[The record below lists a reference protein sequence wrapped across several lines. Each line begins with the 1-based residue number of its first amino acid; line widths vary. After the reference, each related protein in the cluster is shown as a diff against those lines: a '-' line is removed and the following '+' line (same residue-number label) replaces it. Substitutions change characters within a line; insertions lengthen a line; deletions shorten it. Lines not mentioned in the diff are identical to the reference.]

1 MNPSKQ
7 TNLYGLDNYFI
18 EIKKLYDSNKIP
30 NKILFSGKQ
39 GSGKSTL
46 AYHFINY
53 ILSQHEED
61 KYDINKL
68 IINEKNRSF
77 NLLNNNSHP
86 NFYLIDLLEEK
97 KNIEINQVREMIT
110 YTRKSSF
117 NNIPRFVLIDNVEK
131 LNLNS
136 SNALL
141 KVIEEPNDDIFFIL
155 IHNDKKKIL
164 PTLKSR
170 CLTFKISLSFKK
182 TIEITNYLLKNNI
195 FSLINSD
202 LINFY
207 YSPGDFI
214 NMLGFAGE
222 KKIDLTKHDITSFLH
237 LLIDNSYYKKNKY
250 VKGLIFDYI
259 ELYFLKIYRLSK
271 SKEIILNTYHKFV
284 NKVANANR
292 FNLDDESLFIEF
304 KSSVLDG

>member
-7 TNLYGLDNYFI
+7 TNLYGLDSYFN
-18 EIKKLYDSNKIP
+18 EIKKLYDSKKIP

-53 ILSQHEED
+53 ILSQQEED

-86 NFYLIDLLEEK
+86 NFYLVDLLQEK
-97 KNIEINQVREMIT
+97 KNIEINQVREMIA

-117 NNIPRFVLIDNVEK
+117 NNMPKFVLINNVEK

-141 KVIEEPNDDIFFIL
+141 KIIEEPNDDIFFIL

-164 PTLKSR
+164 STLKSR

-182 TIEITNYLLKNNI
+182 TIEITNYLLKNDI
-195 FSLINSD
+195 FSMINPD

-214 NMLGFAGE
+214 NIMNFANE
-222 KKIDLTKHDITSFLH
+222 KKIDLTEYDITKFLH
-237 LLIDNSYYKKNKY
+237 FLIDNSYYKKNKY
-250 VKGLIFDYI
+250 VKDLIFDYI
-259 ELYFLKIYRLSK
+259 ELYFLKIYKLST
-271 SKEIILNTYHKFV
+271 SKKLILNTYHAFISK
-284 NKVANANR
+284 ADNANR

-304 KSSVLDG
+304 KSSVLNA

>member
-7 TNLYGLDNYFI
+7 TNLYGLDSYFN
-18 EIKKLYDSNKIP
+18 EIKQLYDSKKIP

-86 NFYLIDLLEEK
+86 NFYLVDLLQEK
-97 KNIEINQVREMIT
+97 KNIEINQVREMIA

-117 NNIPRFVLIDNVEK
+117 NNMPRFVLINNVEK

-155 IHNDKKKIL
+155 IHNDKKKII

-170 CLTFKISLSFKK
+170 CLTFKINLSFKK
-182 TIEITNYLLKNNI
+182 TIEITNYLLKNDV
-195 FSLINSD
+195 FTMINPD

-214 NMLGFAGE
+214 NIMNFANE
-222 KKIDLTKHDITSFLH
+222 KKIDLTEYDITKFLH
-237 LLIDNSYYKKNKY
+237 LLIDNFYYKKNKY
-250 VKGLIFDYI
+250 IKDLIFDYI
-259 ELYFLKIYRLSK
+259 ELYFLKIYKLSA
-271 SKEIILNTYHKFV
+271 SKKLILNTYHAFI
-284 NKVANANR
+284 NKVDNANR

-304 KSSVLDG
+304 KSSVLNG

>member
-7 TNLYGLDNYFI
+7 TNLYGLDSYFN
-18 EIKKLYDSNKIP
+18 EIKQLYDSKKIP

-86 NFYLIDLLEEK
+86 NFYLVDLLQEK
-97 KNIEINQVREMIT
+97 KNIEINQVREMIA

-117 NNIPRFVLIDNVEK
+117 NNMPRFVLINNVEK

-155 IHNDKKKIL
+155 IHNDKKKII

-170 CLTFKISLSFKK
+170 CLTFKINLSFKK
-182 TIEITNYLLKNNI
+182 TIEITNYLLKNDI
-195 FSLINSD
+195 FTMINPD

-214 NMLGFAGE
+214 NIMNFANE
-222 KKIDLTKHDITSFLH
+222 KKIDLTEYDITKFLH
-237 LLIDNSYYKKNKY
+237 LLIDNFYYKKNKY
-250 VKGLIFDYI
+250 IKDLIFDYI
-259 ELYFLKIYRLSK
+259 ELYFLKIYKLSA
-271 SKEIILNTYHKFV
+271 SKKLILNTYHAFI
-284 NKVANANR
+284 NKVDNANR

-304 KSSVLDG
+304 KSSVLNG

>member
-7 TNLYGLDNYFI
+7 TNLYGLDSYFN
-18 EIKKLYDSNKIP
+18 EIKKLYDSKKIP

-86 NFYLIDLLEEK
+86 NFYLVDLLQEK
-97 KNIEINQVREMIT
+97 KNIEINQVREMIA

-117 NNIPRFVLIDNVEK
+117 NNMPRFVLINNVEK

-141 KVIEEPNDDIFFIL
+141 KVIEEPNDDIYFIL
-155 IHNDKKKIL
+155 IHNNKKKIL

-170 CLTFKISLSFKK
+170 CLTFKINLSFNK
-182 TIEITNYLLKNNI
+182 TIEITNYLLKDDI
-195 FSLINSD
+195 FSLINQD
-202 LINFY
+202 LI
-207 YSPGDFI
+207 
-214 NMLGFAGE
+214 M
-222 KKIDLTKHDITSFLH
+222 
-237 LLIDNSYYKKNKY
+237 
-250 VKGLIFDYI
+250 
-259 ELYFLKIYRLSK
+259 
-271 SKEIILNTYHKFV
+271 
-284 NKVANANR
+284 
-292 FNLDDESLFIEF
+292 
-304 KSSVLDG
+304 

>member
-18 EIKKLYDSNKIP
+18 EIKKLYDSKKIP

-53 ILSQHEED
+53 ILSKHEED

-86 NFYLIDLLEEK
+86 NFYLVDLLQEK
-97 KNIEINQVREMIT
+97 KNIEINQVREMIA

-117 NNIPRFVLIDNVEK
+117 NNMPRFVLINNVEK

-155 IHNDKKKIL
+155 IHNDQKKIIS
-164 PTLKSR
+164 TLKSR
-170 CLTFKISLSFKK
+170 CLTFKINLSFKK
-182 TIEITNYLLKNNI
+182 TIEITNYLLKNDI
-195 FSLINSD
+195 FTMINPD

-214 NMLGFAGE
+214 NIMNFANE
-222 KKIDLTKHDITSFLH
+222 KKIDLTEYDITKFLH
-237 LLIDNSYYKKNKY
+237 LLIDNFYYKKNKY
-250 VKGLIFDYI
+250 IKDLIFDYI
-259 ELYFLKIYRLSK
+259 ELYFLKIYKLSA
-271 SKEIILNTYHKFV
+271 SKKLILNTYHAFI
-284 NKVANANR
+284 NKVDNANR

-304 KSSVLDG
+304 KSSVLNG

>member
-7 TNLYGLDNYFI
+7 TNLYGLDSYFN
-18 EIKKLYDSNKIP
+18 EIKKLYDSKKIP

-53 ILSQHEED
+53 ILSQQEED

-86 NFYLIDLLEEK
+86 NFYLVDLLQEK
-97 KNIEINQVREMIT
+97 KNIEINQVREMIA

-117 NNIPRFVLIDNVEK
+117 NDMPKFVLINNVEK

-141 KVIEEPNDDIFFIL
+141 KIIEEPNDDIFFIL

-164 PTLKSR
+164 STLKSR

-182 TIEITNYLLKNNI
+182 TIEITNYLLKNDI
-195 FSLINSD
+195 FSMINPD

-214 NMLGFAGE
+214 NIMNFANE
-222 KKIDLTKHDITSFLH
+222 KKIDLTEYDITKFLH
-237 LLIDNSYYKKNKY
+237 FLIDNFYYKKNKY
-250 VKGLIFDYI
+250 IKDLIFDYI
-259 ELYFLKIYRLSK
+259 ELYFLKIYKLSA
-271 SKEIILNTYHKFV
+271 SKKLILNTYHAFI
-284 NKVANANR
+284 NKVDNANR

-304 KSSVLDG
+304 KSSVLNA

>member
-7 TNLYGLDNYFI
+7 TILYGLDNYFN
-18 EIKKLYDSNKIP
+18 EIKKLYDSKKIP

-53 ILSQHEED
+53 ILSQQEED

-86 NFYLIDLLEEK
+86 NFYLVDLLQEK
-97 KNIEINQVREMIT
+97 KNIEINQVREMIA

-117 NNIPRFVLIDNVEK
+117 NNMPRFVLINNVEK

-164 PTLKSR
+164 STLKSR

-182 TIEITNYLLKNNI
+182 TIEITNYLLKNDI
-195 FSLINSD
+195 FSMINPD

-214 NMLGFAGE
+214 NIMNFANE
-222 KKIDLTKHDITSFLH
+222 KKIDLTEYDITKFLH
-237 LLIDNSYYKKNKY
+237 FLIDNFYYKKNKY
-250 VKGLIFDYI
+250 IKDLIFDYI
-259 ELYFLKIYRLSK
+259 ELYFLKIYKLST
-271 SKEIILNTYHKFV
+271 SKKLILNTYHAFI
-284 NKVANANR
+284 NKVDNANR

-304 KSSVLDG
+304 KSSVLNA

>member
-7 TNLYGLDNYFI
+7 TNLYGLDSYFN
-18 EIKKLYDSNKIP
+18 EIKQLYDSKKIP

-86 NFYLIDLLEEK
+86 NFYLVDLLQEK
-97 KNIEINQVREMIT
+97 KNIEINQVREMIA

-117 NNIPRFVLIDNVEK
+117 NNMPRFVLINNVEK

-155 IHNDKKKIL
+155 IHNDKKKII

-170 CLTFKISLSFKK
+170 CLTFKINLSFKK
-182 TIEITNYLLKNNI
+182 NIEITNYLLKNDV
-195 FSLINSD
+195 FTMINPD

-214 NMLGFAGE
+214 NIMNFANE
-222 KKIDLTKHDITSFLH
+222 KKIDLTEYDITKFLH
-237 LLIDNSYYKKNKY
+237 LLIDNFYYKKNKY
-250 VKGLIFDYI
+250 IKDLIFDYI
-259 ELYFLKIYRLSK
+259 ELYFLKIYKLSA
-271 SKEIILNTYHKFV
+271 SKKLILNTYHAFI
-284 NKVANANR
+284 NKVDNANR

-304 KSSVLDG
+304 KSSVLNG

>member
-7 TNLYGLDNYFI
+7 TNLYGLDSYFN
-18 EIKKLYDSNKIP
+18 EIKQLYDSKKIP

-86 NFYLIDLLEEK
+86 NFYLVDLLQEK
-97 KNIEINQVREMIT
+97 KNIEINQVREMIA

-117 NNIPRFVLIDNVEK
+117 NNMPRFVLINNVEK

-155 IHNDKKKIL
+155 IHNDKKKII

-170 CLTFKISLSFKK
+170 CLTFKINLSFKK
-182 TIEITNYLLKNNI
+182 TIEITNYLLKNDI
-195 FSLINSD
+195 FTMINPD

-214 NMLGFAGE
+214 NIMNFANE
-222 KKIDLTKHDITSFLH
+222 KKIDLTEYDITKFLH
-237 LLIDNSYYKKNKY
+237 LLIDNFYYKKNKY
-250 VKGLIFDYI
+250 IKDLIFDYI
-259 ELYFLKIYRLSK
+259 ELYFLKIYKLSA
-271 SKEIILNTYHKFV
+271 SKKLILNTYDAFI
-284 NKVANANR
+284 NKVDNANR

-304 KSSVLDG
+304 KSSVLNG